1 MSAPR
6 LPTLPNPMQI
16 VLSVIAALG
25 ATAFAVDLGR
35 SALSRPRPHVNAYA
49 AGTALFAL
57 ASWALVVGVSFG
69 WQPWSYKTFFLFGA
83 ILNIPL
89 LALGSMFLV
98 AGPRSAR
105 TFSGFVAV
113 LSLWST
119 LTISFAP
126 LAADFPQGAIP
137 AGSESFL
144 WRIYPALAGV
154 GGGVGAIVLGVL
166 AIVSIFRFRTTDRRL
181 VAGNALILAG
191 TVAAAL
197 GGSSLAFLG
206 EAGGFAVS
214 LLLAVSLIWGGY
226 RLASGRRRTVASPGV
241 PEST

>member
-1 MSAPR
+1 
-6 LPTLPNPMQI
+6 MQI
-16 VLSVIAALG
+16 ALSVVAALG

-49 AGTALFAL
+49 AGIALFAL
-57 ASWALVVGVSFG
+57 ASWALAIGVAFG

-105 TFSGFVAV
+105 TFAGFVAV

-119 LTISFAP
+119 LTLGFAP
-126 LAADFPQGAIP
+126 LAPDFPQGIIP
-137 AGSESFL
+137 SGSESFL
-144 WRIYPALAGV
+144 WRIYPALAGI
-154 GGGVGAIVLGVL
+154 GGGVGAIVLAVL
-166 AIVSIFRFRTTDRRL
+166 AVVSIFRFWKKDRRL
-181 VAGNALILAG
+181 VGGNALILGG
-191 TVAAAL
+191 TIAAAV

-214 LLLAVSLIWGGY
+214 LLVSVSLIWGGY
-226 RLASGRRRTVASPGV
+226 RMASGRRGSVTKASTAGHA
-241 PEST
+241 

>member
-1 MSAPR
+1 
-6 LPTLPNPMQI
+6 MQV
-16 VLSVIAALG
+16 VLSVIAAAG

-35 SALSRPRPHVNAYA
+35 SAFSRPRPHVNAYA
-49 AGTALFAL
+49 AGITLFAL
-57 ASWALVVGVSFG
+57 ASWALAIGVAFG
-69 WQPWSYKTFFLFGA
+69 WQPWSYKVFFLFGA

-105 TFSGFVAV
+105 TFGGFVAV

-119 LTISFAP
+119 ITIGFAP
-126 LAADFPQGAIP
+126 LSSEFPQGLIP

-154 GGGVGAIVLGVL
+154 GGGVGAIVLAVL
-166 AIVSIFRFRTTDRRL
+166 AVVSIFRFWKRDRRL
-181 VAGNALILAG
+181 VGGNAMILGG
-191 TVAAAL
+191 TIAAAV

-206 EAGGFAVS
+206 EAGGFAIS

-226 RLASGRRRTVASPGV
+226 RTASGRRRPATPSPVAD
-241 PEST
+241 ST

>member
-1 MSAPR
+1 
-6 LPTLPNPMQI
+6 MQI
-16 VLSVIAALG
+16 ALSVIAALG
-25 ATAFAVDLGR
+25 ATGFAFDLGR

-49 AGTALFAL
+49 AGIGLFAL
-57 ASWALVVGVSFG
+57 ASWALVLGVSFG
-69 WQPWSYKTFFLFGA
+69 WEPWTYKIFFLFGA

-105 TFSGFVAV
+105 TFGGFVAV

-119 LTISFAP
+119 LTIGFAP
-126 LAADFPQGAIP
+126 LAADFPQGVIP
-137 AGSESFL
+137 SGSESFL

-166 AIVSIFRFRTTDRRL
+166 AVVSIFRFWNRDRRL
-181 VAGNALILAG
+181 VGGNAMILGG
-191 TVAAAL
+191 TVAAAI

-206 EAGGFAVS
+206 EAGAFAVS

-226 RLASGRRRTVASPGV
+226 RLASGRRRAAVATASDR
-241 PEST
+241 T